1 MSYMVC
7 KLMMLVNQKR
17 NNYGMCFIRN
27 ENGSNGNGIAIAFDL
42 KKPMEI
48 FSIKYFMHFFS

>member
-27 ENGSNGNGIAIAFDL
+27 ENGSKSNGIAIAFDL